1 MDGISALRLVAA
13 LVFASIAL
21 QNLPLT
27 VVLTV
32 YVVAMSSDLI
42 DGYLA
47 RRLCAQTYF
56 GKVLDLVSDKS
67 LTITSLLYAAARGID
82 LFPLALIAIREI
94 IMIGARLITVEGTF
108 LLPTSRVFGGIMALL
123 LWGDTLFLV
132 VVGKD
137 LFPVANV
144 TYWVCSAILGV
155 NLVARLYVGF
165 QRLKV

>member
-1 MDGISALRLVAA
+1 
-13 LVFASIAL
+13 
-21 QNLPLT
+21 
-27 VVLTV
+27 
-32 YVVAMSSDLI
+32 MSSDLI

-82 LFPLALIAIREI
+82 LFPLALIATREV
-94 IMIGARLITVEGTF
+94 IMIGDRLITVEGKV

-137 LFPVANV
+137 LFPAANA
-144 TYWVCSAILGV
+144 TYWVCSAIFGV

-165 QRLKV
+165 QRLKVYSATES